1 MALSGTHLFFLLL
14 TVGLVLGIGLR
25 AARAVRSAEGY
36 SLGGRSAGAMMVA
49 GSIAGT
55 VVGGGATVG
64 TAQLAYSVGFSA
76 WWFTLGSGIAFLLM
90 GFFYARPLRNAGLT
104 TIPEV
109 LAAQYGKRAGTVA
122 SIVASA
128 GILLS
133 AVASCLPGIG
143 ILSAVLGIE
152 PWPAAGV
159 LLLLTILYT
168 FFGGMKSAGVGGLL
182 KMGIIWMSLLWA
194 GVAAYGALPSGAA
207 FGEVF
212 PPFPWQS
219 LFGAGISAALANL
232 FALIVGVLCTQTYI
246 QAVFSASSPAA
257 AAAGAFTAALIVIPV
272 GLPSVAVGLYMRLY
286 QPDTMPLLV
295 LPTFFAEHLPDWLGG
310 VALGG
315 ILLSLVGSIGGL
327 SLGIGT
333 MLTHDILAPR
343 LDIRNPWAMLRLS
356 RGVVL
361 AVMGLASFIAIR
373 HLHSEVLMWN
383 YLSMALRGGG
393 IFLPLSLAVFCPGR
407 VAPCWGLFSI
417 VISTAAAIAC
427 SLLPSPPVQP
437 LFVGLIVSAGLLAVG
452 AFWQRRAAALSERR
466 EDKRGVS

>member
-14 TVGLVLGIGLR
+14 TVGIVLGVGLC
-25 AARAVRSAEGY
+25 AARHVTSAEGY
-36 SLGGRSAGAMMVA
+36 SLGGRSAGTMMVA

-64 TAQLAYSVGFSA
+64 TAQLAYTIGLSA
-76 WWFTLGSGIAFLLM
+76 WWFTLGSGVAFFLM
-90 GFFYARPLRNAGLT
+90 GIFYARPLRAAGRT

-109 LAAQYGKRAGTVA
+109 LAAQYGKSAGTMA
-122 SIVASA
+122 SVVASA

-133 AVASCLPGIG
+133 AVASALPGIG
-143 ILSAVLGIE
+143 ILSAVLGIA

-159 LLLLTILYT
+159 LLFLTILYT

-182 KMGIIWMSLLWA
+182 KMGIIWGSLLFA
-194 GVAAYGALPSGAA
+194 GVAAYEALPSGAA
-207 FGEVF
+207 FSAAF
-212 PPFPWQS
+212 PPLPWQS
-219 LFGAGISAALANL
+219 LFGGGAAAALANL
-232 FALIVGVLCTQTYI
+232 FALIVGVLCTQTYV
-246 QAVFSASSPAA
+246 QAIFSAASPAT

-272 GLPSVAVGLYMRLY
+272 GLPSVAVGLYMHLY

-295 LPTFFAEHLPDWLGG
+295 LPTFLVQHTPDWLGG

-315 ILLSLVGSIGGL
+315 LLLSLVGSIGGL

-343 LDIRNPWAMLRLS
+343 LDLRDPRSMLHLS

-361 AVMGLASFIAIR
+361 FVMVLAAFIAIR
-373 HLHSEVLMWN
+373 NLHSGVLSWN

-393 IFLPLSLAVFCPGR
+393 IFLPLSLALFFPRCIPPR
-407 VAPCWGLFSI
+407 WGLYSI
-417 VISTAAAIAC
+417 ALSTAGAVGA
-427 SLLPSPPVQP
+427 SLLPSPPLHP
-437 LFVGLIVSAGLLAVG
+437 LFIGLLISAGVLAVG
-452 AFWQRRAAALSERR
+452 AILRHGKAEGKR
-466 EDKRGVS
+466 EPAP

>member
-64 TAQLAYSVGFSA
+64 TAQLAYTVGISA
-76 WWFTLGSGIAFLLM
+76 WWFTLGSGIAFILM
-90 GFFYARPLRNAGLT
+90 GLFYARPLRAAGLT

-143 ILSAVLGIE
+143 ILSAVLRIE

-182 KMGIIWMSLLWA
+182 KMGIIWMSLLLA

-407 VAPCWGLFSI
+407 VAPRWGLFSI
-417 VISTAAAIAC
+417 VISTAAAIAF

-452 AFWQRRAAALSERR
+452 AFWQRGAAALSERR
-466 EDKRGVS
+466 EDKRGMP

>member
-14 TVGLVLGIGLR
+14 TVGLVIGVGLY
-25 AARAVRSAEGY
+25 AARQVKSAEGY

-64 TAQLAYSVGFSA
+64 TAQLAYTVGLSA

-90 GFFYARPLRNAGLT
+90 GFFYARPLRAAGLT

-109 LAAQYGKRAGTVA
+109 LAAKYGKSAGTVA

-133 AVASCLPGIG
+133 AVASSLPGIG
-143 ILSAVLGIE
+143 ILSAILRIE

-182 KMGIIWMSLLWA
+182 KMGIIWVSLLVA
-194 GVAAYGALPSGAA
+194 GIAAYGALPSGAA
-207 FGEVF
+207 FSEAF
-212 PPFPWQS
+212 PPLPWQS
-219 LFGAGISAALANL
+219 LFGGGVSAALANL

-246 QAVFSASSPAA
+246 QAIFSASSPAA
-257 AAAGAFTAALIVIPV
+257 AAAGAFAAALIVIPV

-295 LPTFFAEHLPDWLGG
+295 LPTFFAEHLPPWLGG

-343 LDIRNPWAMLRLS
+343 LDIRDPWTMLRLS

-361 AVMGLASFIAIR
+361 AVMGLAAFIAIR
-373 HLHSEVLMWN
+373 NLHSEVLVWN

-393 IFLPLSLAVFCPGR
+393 IFLPLSLAVFFPHCPTPR
-407 VAPCWGLFSI
+407 WGLASMI
-417 VISTAAAIAC
+417 LSTAFAIAF
-427 SLLPSPPVQP
+427 SLLPSPPMQP
-437 LFVGLIVSAGLLAVG
+437 LFVGLFVSAGVLVAG
-452 AFWQRRAAALSERR
+452 WIRERKTSPPR
-466 EDKRGVS
+466 P